1 MEATLSTALEVEQS
15 TRNLSPVHHQLCDFQ
30 LLATNYIKQL
40 ILARWN
46 VTPGFLSEEDL
57 AHWNLREF
65 VHVRMRPK
73 QLLLFASNSITDIT
87 TRLRFL
93 GSGDLPEYEFSSEV
107 SALHRAVSSFVN
119 VPEDRLLFEHLYRV
133 GKAIQR
139 NEQVDW
145 DAFAHWERLDLIW
158 IGLNWLRSTLPPI
171 EDASVDDN
179 SFYKVGTDWEIK
191 FQGDTP
197 LVFQDMHGFFYLHY
211 LIIHHRQLFT
221 GTMLRN
227 ALVRHSSST
236 PLSLPQD
243 DTGDGQNDLASSD
256 QILDSE
262 ALCSLHQRL
271 IEIEEEL
278 NEDLNRHSAE
288 ASERLHR
295 EQGQIRDELAKATGL
310 GNRQVRMSKPAKN
323 DRDTVIKAIQS
334 AIKRISKKSEPLAD
348 HLRAS
353 ISTTNGCISYQPLS
367 DVSWNC

>member
-1 MEATLSTALEVEQS
+1 LSTALEVEQS
-15 TRNLSPVHHQLCDFQ
+15 TRNWSLVHWQLFNFQ
-30 LLATNYIKQL
+30 IKATEYIKLL

-46 VTPGFLSEEDL
+46 VTPGFLSEVEL
-57 AHWNLREF
+57 ENWNLQEL
-65 VHVRMRPK
+65 VNLPTRPK
-73 QLLLFASNSITDIT
+73 QLLLWASNSITEIT
-87 TRLRFL
+87 TRLQCI

-107 SALHRAVSSFVN
+107 SVLHREVSSFVN
-119 VPEDRLLFEHLYRV
+119 NPEDRLLFEHLYRV

-139 NEQVDW
+139 KEQVDW
-145 DAFAHWERLDLIW
+145 DAFAHWERLDLIR
-158 IGLNWLRSTLPPI
+158 IGLNWLLSTLPPI
-171 EDASVDDN
+171 EDASVHDN
-179 SFYKVGTDWEIK
+179 SFSKVGMDWEIK
-191 FQGDTP
+191 FHGDTP

-211 LIIHHRQLFT
+211 LIMHHRQEFT

-227 ALVRHSSST
+227 ALARYSSST
-236 PLSLPQD
+236 SLSLPQD

-334 AIKRISKKSEPLAD
+334 AIKRISKKSEPLAG
-348 HLRAS
+348 HLRDS

-367 DVSWNC
+367 DVSWNY